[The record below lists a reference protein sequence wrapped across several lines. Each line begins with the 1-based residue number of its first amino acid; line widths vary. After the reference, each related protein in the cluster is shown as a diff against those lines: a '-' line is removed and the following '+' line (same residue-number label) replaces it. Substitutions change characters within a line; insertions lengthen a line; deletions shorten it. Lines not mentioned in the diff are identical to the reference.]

1 MSRRNENA
9 HLHNHKLA
17 EHKQR
22 DLTNTT
28 LATIATNTANIKLS
42 ADSVNLNVDGVE
54 GLLAGGL
61 PSALTG
67 SGNLKVCL
75 QELGNEG
82 SERLNVDIGDTNT
95 RLPTQLTGSGNLK
108 VSIQETFGGHIAT
121 EAKQDSLIAA
131 NHTDLVHLST
141 DLDTVSTKLDSIIS
155 NTAAIVIDGDAI
167 QVNTDGLE
175 TLVTSSNTKLDTL
188 EASLTSMEGK
198 IDTLDAVLD
207 ASLVK
212 HTNNETLLTAGNIDH
227 AANEVLLTA
236 IAADGDAIQTKLDTL
251 ETSANAIQ
259 SAVEGTLTVGS
270 HAVTNAGT
278 FAVQAACSGT
288 VTANLSA
295 TDNAVLDAIAADGD
309 AIQTKLDTLETS
321 ANAIQSAVEGT
332 LTVGS
337 HAVTNAGTFAVQAAC
352 SGTVTAN
359 LSATDNAVL
368 DAIDAVL
375 DTIKV
380 DTEAIETAV
389 EILSANQSKTT
400 TQLLYGTGNL
410 VANGTPESSSNSVE
424 MKNNGERVT
433 TFIVAQNASWDA
445 FNEWSYDNST
455 WFTDTSLNFSGAQN
469 IQYHDFKKGKYLRV
483 KVRNNQGTSGD
494 TNEFVVNIVQ

>member
-9 HLHNHKLA
+9 HLHNHKLS

-42 ADSVNLNVDGVE
+42 ADSVNLNVDG
-54 GLLAGGL
+54 
-61 PSALTG
+61 
-67 SGNLKVCL
+67 
-75 QELGNEG
+75 
-82 SERLNVDIGDTNT
+82 
-95 RLPTQLTGSGNLK
+95 
-108 VSIQETFGGHIAT
+108 
-121 EAKQDSLIAA
+121 
-131 NHTDLVHLST
+131 
-141 DLDTVSTKLDSIIS
+141 
-155 NTAAIVIDGDAI
+155 
-167 QVNTDGLE
+167 LE
-175 TLVTSSNTKLDTL
+175 TLQTTANATLAAILVDTDAADSSLNTIEAQSVFTASRLNNIQNKISANVDGTGSTLGQIANSILAKNTEIETLQTTANTTLASILVDTDAADSSLNTIEAQSVLTASRLNNIQNKISANADGTGDTL
-188 EASLTSMEGK
+188 GQ
-198 IDTLDAVLD
+198 I
-207 ASLVK
+207 
-212 HTNNETLLTAGNIDH
+212 
-227 AANEVLLTA
+227 ANSILAKNTE
-236 IAADGDAIQTKLDTL
+236 I

-295 TDNAVLDAIAADGD
+295 TDNAVLDAIAADGDAIQTKLDTLETTLTAIETDQAAIEVLLTAANVDHAANEVLLTAISADGD

-380 DTEAIETAV
+380 DTEAIETATEKAV
-389 EILSANQSKTT
+389 NGGTTGEWLSSAEVGDDNYAASVFDASAYKTVRFFGKATADIGFTGFNLLGSQTTGGTFYNLGGTEKITKTT
-400 TQLLYGTGNL
+400 IAIGGTDEYHLYGLVENCPNFIKLYNATG
-410 VANGTPESSSNSVE
+410 AA
-424 MKNNGERVT
+424 K
-433 TFIVAQNASWDA
+433 TFELDYIGYCN
-445 FNEWSYDNST
+445 
-455 WFTDTSLNFSGAQN
+455 
-469 IQYHDFKKGKYLRV
+469 
-483 KVRNNQGTSGD
+483 
-494 TNEFVVNIVQ
+494 

>member
-141 DLDTVSTKLDSIIS
+141 DLDTVATKLDSIIS

-227 AANEVLLTA
+227 AANEVLLT
-236 IAADGDAIQTKLDTL
+236 
-251 ETSANAIQ
+251 
-259 SAVEGTLTVGS
+259 
-270 HAVTNAGT
+270 
-278 FAVQAACSGT
+278 
-288 VTANLSA
+288 
-295 TDNAVLDAIAADGD
+295 AIAADGD